1 MKLRSKQKNVTD
13 SISPAKTSKK
23 QGRKAIKKLRLD
35 SDSDNTLPSLLD
47 DLISYG
53 QHAHNDKIES
63 RNTEPDLIL
72 PTQISNS
79 QIIINRCRT
88 IINVKDFK

>member
-1 MKLRSKQKNVTD
+1 M
-13 SISPAKTSKK
+13 
-23 QGRKAIKKLRLD
+23 
-35 SDSDNTLPSLLD
+35 D

-63 RNTEPDLIL
+63 RNTDPDLIL
-72 PTQISNS
+72 HTQITNS

-88 IINVKDFK
+88 IINIKDFKLNLKI

>member
-1 MKLRSKQKNVTD
+1 M
-13 SISPAKTSKK
+13 
-23 QGRKAIKKLRLD
+23 
-35 SDSDNTLPSLLD
+35 D

-53 QHAHNDKIES
+53 QHDHNDKIES
-63 RNTEPDLIL
+63 RNTDPDLIL